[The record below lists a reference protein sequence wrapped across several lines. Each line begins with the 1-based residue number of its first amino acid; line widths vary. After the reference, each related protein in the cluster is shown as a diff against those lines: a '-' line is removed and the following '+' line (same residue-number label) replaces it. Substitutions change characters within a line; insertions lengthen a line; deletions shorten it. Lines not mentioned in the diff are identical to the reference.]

1 MKPNPNP
8 FMLMKKLILI
18 PLLAISSH
26 AFGLTAQ
33 EVADKAASASY
44 YKGKDGSARVT
55 MTITDQQGRERN
67 RQLTILR
74 RDDDE
79 DLGKQRFYV
88 FFHEPAD
95 VAETVFLVWKHPEED
110 DDRWLYLPA
119 LDLVRRI
126 AASDERTSFVGSHFF
141 YEDVSG
147 RSPLEDRHELLDTTD
162 TYYVLESEPREPG
175 AVEFTR
181 YKTWIHKGTF
191 LPVKT
196 EYMNRKGEVYR
207 TYEAVKV
214 DTIQGHPTVTESK
227 MTDLDRGGST
237 TLTYENVRY
246 DIGLEKDLFSER
258 YLRNPPRQY
267 LK

>member
-1 MKPNPNP
+1 MK
-8 FMLMKKLILI
+8 MKSLMLI
-18 PLLAISSH
+18 PVLAVAPLASGI
-26 AFGLTAQ
+26 TAQ
-33 EVADKAASASY
+33 EIADKAAAASY
-44 YKGKDGSARVT
+44 YKGDDGSARVD

-74 RDDDE
+74 RDE
-79 DLGKQRFYV
+79 ADLAEQRFYV

-95 VAETVFLVWKHPEED
+95 VSDTVFLVWKHPEGD

-147 RSPLEDRHELLDTTD
+147 RSPQEDAHNLLETTD
-162 TYYVLESEPREPG
+162 TYYVLESTPKE
-175 AVEFTR
+175 AQSVEFSR
-181 YKTWIHKGTF
+181 YKTWIHKATF

-196 EYMNRKGEVYR
+196 EYMNDKGEVYR

-214 DTIQGHPTVTESK
+214 ETIQGHPTVTVSK
-227 MTDLDRGGST
+227 MTDKDRGGST

-246 DIGLEKDLFSER
+246 DIGLEKELFSER
-258 YLRNPPRQY
+258 YLRNPPREY
-267 LK
+267 LR